1 MRILLQTVGTGG
13 ERHPV
18 WEALTLCIRQRKPDR
33 VVHLCSQLT
42 VEQTLPKIR
51 ETLAADWLAEH
62 ELHIAEDA
70 DSVEHLMLAYACVID
85 DLQAR
90 YPEAILEVDYTS
102 GTKAMSAAAVA
113 AAVSR
118 QVPHLLYGVG
128 PRDASGRATNTEKY
142 LATATDQLIAEPQLL
157 ELGRLYNLHQF
168 RTVQQ
173 QTKRLLNSLLGVESN
188 SLLRAR
194 ALSLGFLSEVYEL
207 WDRFDWKAAYARI
220 RDRSQEL
227 NQALEQAGWDS
238 QLLQRQLVFLKAC
251 KKAEYVPPVR
261 LVDLLA
267 NIQRCLETNCFDDAV
282 ARGYRAIEFLVQCRI
297 ARLLG
302 REKHDNPT
310 SKVPFTLLQTH
321 APQATARL
329 QSSSSMETC
338 NLGLRDALEVLA
350 EADDPVGVKL
360 QIKYSLN
367 ASGNSKRGGELK
379 DLLDQRNNSWLAH
392 GTTPISESNARRLAQ
407 IVHEFAQLLSEQEA
421 FPFAEK
427 LHTAQFPLCP
437 WVTE

>member
-1 MRILLQTVGTGG
+1 M
-13 ERHPV
+13 
-18 WEALTLCIRQRKPDR
+18 CIRQRQPDL
-33 VVHLCSQLT
+33 VVHLCSELT
-42 VEQTLPKIR
+42 ARETLPKIR
-51 ETLAADWLAEH
+51 EVLADGWPTQH
-62 ELHIAEDA
+62 ELHTAQDA
-70 DSVEHLMLAYACVID
+70 DSVERLMLEYAGVID
-85 DLQAR
+85 SLRAK

-128 PRDASGRATNTEKY
+128 PRDQSGRATATERY
-142 LATATDQLIAEPQLL
+142 LVTATDQLIAEPQLL

-173 QTKRLLNSLLGVESN
+173 QTSLLLGSLLGPESDP
-188 SLLRAR
+188 LLRAR

-238 QLLQRQLVFLKAC
+238 ELLHQQLVFLKVC

-302 REKHDNPT
+302 REKHNNPT
-310 SKVPFTLLQTH
+310 SRVPFSLLQTH

-329 QSSSSMETC
+329 QSSSGMETC

-350 EADDPVGVKL
+350 EANDPVGVKL

-367 ASGNSKRGGELK
+367 ASGSSNQGGELK

-392 GTTPISESNARRLAQ
+392 GTTPISESCARQLAK
-407 IVHEFAQLLSEQEA
+407 IVHEFAQLLSEQET
-421 FPFAEK
+421 FPFEEK
-427 LHTAQFPLCP
+427 LLTAQFPPCP
-437 WVTE
+437 WVTGTSE